1 MKTKLIEYHRDKVC
15 NYQRL
20 AFAKHEIR
28 SDVLDRYKERYE
40 FHERAVAWLESLI
53 EDEEGMKIAAQ
64 IKNPI
69 NEREPKVYAKP

>member
-28 SDVLDRYKERYE
+28 LDVLDRYKERYE
-40 FHERAVAWLESLI
+40 FHKRAMAWLELLQ
-53 EDEEGMKIAAQ
+53 EPA
-64 IKNPI
+64 
-69 NEREPKVYAKP
+69 NEREPKVYSK